1 MEEIDMRMRKMK
13 NLDPR
18 MDKCAAYRI
27 AEPSDKKGA
36 WRSLMPDC
44 TALWVEVGCG
54 KGKFTAETAAVNPD
68 VLLIAVERCREAMV
82 VAMEKAQNMGLKNV
96 FFIDMDV
103 ANIEDIFAGFEI
115 DRLFINFPDPWPR
128 KKNAKRRLTHRGF
141 LDKYCRVVREGGEVH
156 YKTDNAPL
164 FEFSVEEFEACGLT
178 VKNLTRNLHENGIV
192 GIMTGY
198 EEKFH
203 ALGTPINR
211 CEVVCKPFVLPPEEK
226 KKSAEEA

>member
-1 MEEIDMRMRKMK
+1 MRMRKMK
-13 NLDPR
+13 NLEPR
-18 MDKCAAYRI
+18 MEKCAAYRI
-27 AEPSDKKGA
+27 AEPAARKGF
-36 WRSLMPDC
+36 WRALMPEC
-44 TALWVEVGCG
+44 SALWVEVGCG
-54 KGKFTAETAAVNPD
+54 KGKFTAETAAANPD

-82 VAMEKAQNMGLKNV
+82 VAMEKAKEMGLTNV

-103 ANIEDIFAGFEI
+103 AQIEDIFAPQEI

-141 LDKYCRVVREGGEVH
+141 LDKYCRVVRTGGEFH
-156 YKTDNAPL
+156 FKTDNAPL
-164 FEFSVEEFEACGLT
+164 FEFSVEEFEICGLQ
-178 VKNLTRNLHENGIV
+178 VNNLTRDLHKDGIV

-226 KKSAEEA
+226 KPATDGE

>member
-1 MEEIDMRMRKMK
+1 MRMRRMK
-13 NLDPR
+13 NLLPR
-18 MDKCAAYRI
+18 MEACSQYRI
-27 AEPSDKKGA
+27 AEPQTKKGQ
-36 WRSLMPDC
+36 WRSLKEGAA
-44 TALWVEVGCG
+44 ALWVEVGCG
-54 KGKFTAETAAVNPD
+54 KGKFTAETAAANPD

-82 VAMEKAQNMGLKNV
+82 VAMEKAQAMGLNNV

-103 ANIEDIFAGFEI
+103 AEIASIFDKEEI

-141 LDKYCRVVREGGEVH
+141 LNKYCRVIREGGEIH

-164 FEFSVEEFEACGLT
+164 FEFSLEEFAACGLR
-178 VKNLTRNLHENGIV
+178 VNNLTRDLHANGIV

-211 CEVVCKPFVLPPEEK
+211 CEVVCKPLRRVAADTTSLETE
-226 KKSAEEA
+226 

>member
-1 MEEIDMRMRKMK
+1 MRMRRMK
-13 NLDPR
+13 NLDSR
-18 MDKCAAYRI
+18 MAATAAYRI
-27 AEPSDKKGA
+27 DNPADRKGLWRELKK
-36 WRSLMPDC
+36 DC
-44 TALWVEVGCG
+44 AALWVEVGCG
-54 KGKFTAETAAVNPD
+54 KGKFTAETARANPD

-103 ANIEDIFAGFEI
+103 ANIEEIFAPGEM

-128 KKNAKRRLTHRGF
+128 KKNGKRRLTHRGF
-141 LDKYCRVVREGGEVH
+141 LDKYCRTVKEGGEIH
-156 YKTDNAPL
+156 FKTDNAPL
-164 FEFSVEEFEACGLT
+164 FEFSVEEFAACSLE

-203 ALGTPINR
+203 AMGTPINR
-211 CEVVCKPFVLPPEEK
+211 CEVVCKPFVLPKEEK
-226 KKSAEEA
+226 KTDE

>member
-1 MEEIDMRMRKMK
+1 MRMRRMK
-13 NLDPR
+13 NLDVR
-18 MDKCAAYRI
+18 MERCAALRI
-27 AEPSDKKGA
+27 AEPALLKGN
-36 WRSLMPDC
+36 WRSLKPDA

-54 KGKFTAETAAVNPD
+54 KGKFTAETAAANPD
-68 VLLIAVERCREAMV
+68 VLMIAVERCREAMV
-82 VAMEKAQNMGLKNV
+82 VAMEKAQSMKLTNV
-96 FFIDMDV
+96 FYIDMDV
-103 ANIEDIFAGFEI
+103 ANIEEIFAGEEI

-141 LDKYCRVVREGGEVH
+141 LDKYCRGVKCGGEFH

-164 FEFSVEEFEACGLT
+164 FEFSVEEFAACGLE

-192 GIMTGY
+192 GITTGY

-211 CEVVCKPFVLPPEEK
+211 CEVVCKPFVMPKEEK
-226 KKSAEEA
+226 QEADSEEE

>member
-1 MEEIDMRMRKMK
+1 MRMRRMK
-13 NLDPR
+13 NLDSR
-18 MDKCAAYRI
+18 MAATSDYRI
-27 AEPSDKKGA
+27 ENPADHKGI
-36 WRSLMPDC
+36 WRQLKEDA

-54 KGKFTAETAAVNPD
+54 KGKFTAETAQANPD

-82 VAMEKAQNMGLKNV
+82 VAMEKAQSMGLKNV

-103 ANIEDIFAGFEI
+103 ANIEEIFAAGEM

-128 KKNAKRRLTHRGF
+128 KKNGKRRLTHRGF
-141 LDKYCRVVREGGEVH
+141 LDKYCRTVKEGGEIH
-156 YKTDNAPL
+156 FKTDNAPL
-164 FEFSVEEFEACGLT
+164 FEFSVEEFAACGLE

-211 CEVVCKPFVLPPEEK
+211 CEVVCKPFVMPKEEK
-226 KKSAEEA
+226 KETEE

>member
-1 MEEIDMRMRKMK
+1 MRMRRMK
-13 NLDPR
+13 NLDSR
-18 MDKCAAYRI
+18 MAATAAYRI
-27 AEPSDKKGA
+27 DNPADRKGLWRELKK
-36 WRSLMPDC
+36 DC
-44 TALWVEVGCG
+44 AALWVEVGCG
-54 KGKFTAETAAVNPD
+54 KGKFTAETAQANPD

-103 ANIEDIFAGFEI
+103 ANIEEIFAPGEM

-128 KKNAKRRLTHRGF
+128 KKNGKRRLTHRGF
-141 LDKYCRVVREGGEVH
+141 LDKYCRTVKEGGEIH
-156 YKTDNAPL
+156 FKTDNAPL
-164 FEFSVEEFEACGLT
+164 FEFSVEEFAACGLE

-203 ALGTPINR
+203 AMGTPINR
-211 CEVVCKPFVLPPEEK
+211 CEVVCKPFVLPKEEK
-226 KKSAEEA
+226 KTDE

>member
-1 MEEIDMRMRKMK
+1 MRMRKMR
-13 NLDPR
+13 NLEPR
-18 MDKCAAYRI
+18 MEACAAYRI
-27 AEPSDKKGA
+27 PEPEARKGS
-36 WRSLMPDC
+36 WRALMPGC
-44 TALWVEVGCG
+44 TQLWVEVGCG
-54 KGKFTAETAAVNPD
+54 KGKFTAETAQANPD

-82 VAMEKAQNMGLKNV
+82 VAMEKAKSMNLTNV

-103 ANIEDIFAGFEI
+103 ANIEAIFAPEEI

-141 LDKYCRVVREGGEVH
+141 LDKYCRVVRPGGEVH
-156 YKTDNAPL
+156 FKTDNAPL
-164 FEFSVEEFEACGLT
+164 FEFSLEEFAACGLT
-178 VKNLTRNLHENGIV
+178 VKNRTRDLHKDGIV

-211 CEVVCKPFVLPPEEK
+211 CEVVCQPFQLPPEEK
-226 KKSAEEA
+226 KPAQE

>member
-1 MEEIDMRMRKMK
+1 MRMRRMK
-13 NLDPR
+13 NLDSR
-18 MDKCAAYRI
+18 MAACDALRI
-27 AEPSDKKGA
+27 AEPAALKGN
-36 WRSLMPDC
+36 WRSLKPDC

-54 KGKFTAETAAVNPD
+54 KGKFTAETAAANPD

-82 VAMEKAQNMGLKNV
+82 VAMEKAQNMGLTNV
-96 FFIDMDV
+96 FYIDMDV
-103 ANIEDIFAGFEI
+103 ANIEEIFAGFEI

-141 LDKYCRVVREGGEVH
+141 LDKYCRVVKGEIH

-164 FEFSVEEFEACGLT
+164 FEFSVEEFAACGLE
-178 VKNLTRNLHENGIV
+178 VKNLTRDLHANGIV

-211 CEVVCKPFVLPPEEK
+211 CEVVCKPFVLPAEEK
-226 KKSAEEA
+226 KQAEEDAE

>member
-1 MEEIDMRMRKMK
+1 MRMRKMK
-13 NLDPR
+13 NRDSRMERCAQLRIEDPNAR
-18 MDKCAAYRI
+18 
-27 AEPSDKKGA
+27 KGA
-36 WRSLMPDC
+36 WRELMPGAK
-44 TALWVEVGCG
+44 ALWVEVGCG
-54 KGKFTAETAAVNPD
+54 KGKFTAETAQANPD
-68 VLLIAVERCREAMV
+68 VLLIAIERCREAMV
-82 VAMEKAQNMGLKNV
+82 VAMEKAQAMGLSNV

-103 ANIEDIFAGFEI
+103 ALMEDCFAAGEI

-128 KKNAKRRLTHRGF
+128 KKNAKRRLTFRSF
-141 LDKYCRVVREGGEVH
+141 LDKYCRVVRPGGEIH

-164 FEFSVEEFEACGLT
+164 FQWSVEEFQMCGLE

-211 CEVVCKPFVLPPEEK
+211 CEVVCQPFDLSKVPQRED
-226 KKSAEEA
+226 

>member
-1 MEEIDMRMRKMK
+1 MRMRKMK
-13 NLDPR
+13 NLDSR
-18 MDKCAAYRI
+18 MEKCAAYRI
-27 AEPSDKKGA
+27 AEPAAMKGT
-36 WRSLMPDC
+36 WRSLKEDC

-54 KGKFTAETAAVNPD
+54 KGKFTAETAQANPD
-68 VLLIAVERCREAMV
+68 VLMIAVERCREAMV
-82 VAMEKAQNMGLKNV
+82 VAMEKAKEMGLTNV
-96 FFIDMDV
+96 FYIDMDV
-103 ANIEDIFAGFEI
+103 ANIEEIFAPEEI

-128 KKNAKRRLTHRGF
+128 KKNAKRRLTYRTF
-141 LDKYCRVVREGGEVH
+141 LDKYCRVIKQGGEIH

-164 FEFSVEEFEACGLT
+164 FEFSVEEFAACGLE

-211 CEVVCKPFVLPPEEK
+211 CEVVCRPFRLN
-226 KKSAEEA
+226 AESETGNGE